1 VKITDLFI
9 DEKVL
14 DSPLVAE
21 LESRLGISG
30 RVVSDAGTVFQFVS
44 QAADP
49 IQKGK
54 EVLYLTKN
62 KGSFIRECPGT
73 RSYICCGY
81 KILHI
86 GTFCTMDCSYC
97 ILQVYFH
104 PPVLQFFVNHP
115 DMIHE
120 LQQEF
125 AKPGI
130 SRIGTGEFTD
140 SMIWEHST
148 ALSSLLVPL
157 FAGQTRAVLELKTKT
172 THIQRLKH
180 LSHNRKTICAWS
192 LNTERVIWEQ
202 ERHTTSLNARL
213 LAAEKCQSWG
223 YPVAFHF
230 DPIVL
235 YDGCEAEYRHVIQ
248 QIFTRISADNIV
260 WISIGTFRFI
270 PELKSVIQRRFSDST
285 IVYGEFISGLD
296 GKMRYFKP
304 LRVAFYQKMVS
315 WIREL
320 APDVLVY
327 FCMESGEIWEKTMGF
342 TPEKFGG
349 LSRMLDVSA
358 QKHCGLVE

>member
-1 VKITDLFI
+1 MKITDLFI
-9 DEKVL
+9 DEMVI

-21 LESRLGISG
+21 MECRLGISG
-30 RVVSDAGTVFQFVS
+30 KVVGDVGTVFQFVS
-44 QAADP
+44 KSPDP

-86 GTFCTMDCSYC
+86 GTFCTMDCAYC

-104 PPVLQFFVNHP
+104 PPVLQFFVNHQE
-115 DMIHE
+115 MIHD
-120 LQQEF
+120 LKIEF
-125 AKPGI
+125 TKPGI

-148 ALSSLLVPL
+148 LLSALLVPL
-157 FAGQTRAVLELKTKT
+157 FANQSHVVLELKTKT
-172 THIQRLKH
+172 TDIQRLKH
-180 LSHNRKTICAWS
+180 LHHNRKTICAWS
-192 LNTERVIWEQ
+192 LNTERVIRTQ
-202 ERHTTSLNARL
+202 ERHTSSLNARL
-213 LAAEKCQSWG
+213 QAAEACMSWG

-230 DPIVL
+230 DPVVL

-248 QIFTRISADNIV
+248 QLFSRISADHIV

-270 PELKSVIQRRFSDST
+270 PELKPVIQHRFSDST
-285 IVYGEFISGLD
+285 IVYGEFIKGVD

-304 LRVAFYQKMVS
+304 LRVAFYQKMIS

-320 APDVLVY
+320 APNVLVY
-327 FCMESGEIWEKTMGF
+327 FCMESGEVWEKTMGF
-342 TPEKFGG
+342 TPERFGG
-349 LSRMLDVSA
+349 LSRMLDESA
-358 QKHCGLVE
+358 RKHCGLSE